1 MHESHQVQHLITHV
15 QGEMKKRG
23 VTKIKQV
30 TVLVGEL
37 LGFDDISIGLHW
49 DEMTIGTELE
59 GAAIVV
65 EFAPAR
71 LHCPKCNTDFKKKG
85 SDLSCPKCRVMGSL
99 TASGKEFC
107 MKDMVAQ

>member
-1 MHESHQVQHLITHV
+1 
-15 QGEMKKRG
+15 MKKRG
-23 VTKIKQV
+23 VAKVTQV

-49 DEMTIGTELE
+49 DEMVIGTELE
-59 GAAIVV
+59 GSKIVV

-71 LHCPKCNTDFKKKG
+71 LHCPVCRSDFKKKG
-85 SDLSCPKCRVMGSL
+85 SDLSCPKCRVMGTP

-107 MKDMVAQ
+107 LKDLVV

>member
-1 MHESHQVQHLITHV
+1 MHESHQVQHLISHV
-15 QGEMKKRG
+15 QDEMKKRG

-37 LGFDDISIGLHW
+37 LGFDDVSIELHW
-49 DEMTIGTELE
+49 EEMTTGTELE
-59 GAAIVV
+59 GAKIIV

-71 LHCPKCNTDFKKKG
+71 LHCPKCGSDFKKKG

-107 MKDMVAQ
+107 MKDMVV

>member
-15 QGEMKKRG
+15 QDEMKKRG
-23 VTKIKQV
+23 VSKVKQV

-49 DEMTIGTELE
+49 DEMVEGTPLE
-59 GAAIVV
+59 GAKIVV
-65 EFAPAR
+65 EFAAAR
-71 LHCPKCNTDFKKKG
+71 LHCPKCGSDFKKKG
-85 SDLSCPKCRVMGSL
+85 SDLSCPKCRVMGSP

-107 MKDMVAQ
+107 MKDMVV